1 MERLFSMDGK
11 LINFMNRIADMVLLN
26 LLWIICSIPIVTI
39 GASTTALYAVTLKMA
54 RNEDSYICSSFFG
67 AFRENFKQATCIWGL
82 ILGIAGVLYFDFYFS
97 SHMES
102 GGARYLFIVFA
113 VIAFLLIMTTCYVF
127 PILAFF
133 ENSTKKAVKNSLM
146 MAAAHLPYTAVII
159 VTSFV
164 PILIL
169 FSGNLVMALF
179 LDIIIGVSLSAWA
192 NAHIFRKLFERYIK

>member
-97 SHMES
+97 SHMEA
-102 GGARYLFIVFA
+102 GGARYLFIAFA

-133 ENSTKKAVKNSLM
+133 ENSTKKVLKNSLM
-146 MAAAHLPYTAVII
+146 MAAAHLSYTAVIL
-159 VTSFV
+159 VTGLAPV
-164 PILIL
+164 LIL
-169 FSGNLVMALF
+169 FSGNLMIALF
-179 LDIIIGVSLSAWA
+179 IDIIIGVSLSAWA
-192 NAHIFRKLFERYIK
+192 NAHIFRKLFERYM